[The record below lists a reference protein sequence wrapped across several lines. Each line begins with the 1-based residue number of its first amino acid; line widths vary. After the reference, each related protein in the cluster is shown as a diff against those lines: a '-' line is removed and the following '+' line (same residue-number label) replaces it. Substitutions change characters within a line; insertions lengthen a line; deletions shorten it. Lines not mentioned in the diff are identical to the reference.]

1 VLPSWKP
8 PYYPSTMRHPQN
20 WDARLSIVIRP
31 FILLAVGTGILFMLI
46 AALAAE
52 IAGNLSRLTTHDSFP

>member
-1 VLPSWKP
+1 MK
-8 PYYPSTMRHPQN
+8 HPKN
-20 WDARLSIVIRP
+20 WDARLSIAIRP

-52 IAGNLSRLTTHDSFP
+52 IAGNLSQLTTRDSFP